1 MLLPGF
7 PGPYPIISHVIG
19 APEVVLAPKKGCSK
33 GSSIPPSLEA
43 KNLPRPARHHNKSR
57 RTFRW
62 NGVTFQVSPE
72 FWEECLAADA
82 KPLELMR
89 YSPEVEA
96 ELDRMA
102 AKAKGSNK
110 DH

>member
-1 MLLPGF
+1 M
-7 PGPYPIISHVIG
+7 
-19 APEVVLAPKKGCSK
+19 
-33 GSSIPPSLEA
+33 
-43 KNLPRPARHHNKSR
+43 PRPARHNNKSR